1 MKNTRQFIFI
11 IFGFVS
17 ANLVVLYLNQY
28 AIELGLYDL
37 VNEINNLT
45 LKIIILSLVNVIG
58 LYIIGLISKRS
69 LYIIILIISNL
80 LLDQLSKIWIRA
92 NVTPYSDINIIAD
105 YFIITNVENSGAFLG
120 LGSDFSPVIKSILL
134 LALPVGVLVTVL
146 VYVFK
151 DTSIDKLSLI
161 GYSSIIGGGIGN
173 IYDRFLY
180 GSVTDFLFIDLGG
193 VFKTGIFNIADL
205 SVTTGMI
212 LIVWA
217 SFKTKNE

>member
-1 MKNTRQFIFI
+1 MKNKR
-11 IFGFVS
+11 
-17 ANLVVLYLNQY
+17 N
-28 AIELGLYDL
+28 
-37 VNEINNLT
+37 
-45 LKIIILSLVNVIG
+45 
-58 LYIIGLISKRS
+58 LYIIS
-69 LYIIILIISNL
+69 LVILNII
-80 LLDQLSKIWIRA
+80 LDQLSKFWIRG
-92 NVTPYSDINIIAD
+92 NVAPYSDINIIAD

-120 LGSDFSPVIKSILL
+120 IGSDFSPVIKSILL

>member
-1 MKNTRQFIFI
+1 MKNKRNLSI
-11 IFGFVS
+11 I
-17 ANLVVLYLNQY
+17 
-28 AIELGLYDL
+28 
-37 VNEINNLT
+37 
-45 LKIIILSLVNVIG
+45 SLVILN
-58 LYIIGLISKRS
+58 II
-69 LYIIILIISNL
+69 
-80 LLDQLSKIWIRA
+80 LDQLSKFWIRV
-92 NVTPYSDINIIAD
+92 NVAPYSDINIISD

-134 LALPVGVLVTVL
+134 LALPVGVLLTVL

-151 DTSIDKLSLI
+151 DKSIDKLSLI

-212 LIVWA
+212 LIIWA
-217 SFKTKNE
+217 SFKNKE

>member
-1 MKNTRQFIFI
+1 MKNKR
-11 IFGFVS
+11 
-17 ANLVVLYLNQY
+17 N
-28 AIELGLYDL
+28 
-37 VNEINNLT
+37 
-45 LKIIILSLVNVIG
+45 
-58 LYIIGLISKRS
+58 LYIIYLVI
-69 LYIIILIISNL
+69 LNII
-80 LLDQLSKIWIRA
+80 LDQLSKFWIRG
-92 NVTPYSDINIIAD
+92 NVAPYSDINIIAD

-151 DTSIDKLSLI
+151 DTTIDKLSLI

>member
-1 MKNTRQFIFI
+1 MKNKRNLSI
-11 IFGFVS
+11 IS
-17 ANLVVLYLNQY
+17 LVVLN
-28 AIELGLYDL
+28 
-37 VNEINNLT
+37 
-45 LKIIILSLVNVIG
+45 II
-58 LYIIGLISKRS
+58 
-69 LYIIILIISNL
+69 
-80 LLDQLSKIWIRA
+80 LDQLSKFWIRG
-92 NVTPYSDINIIAD
+92 NVDPYNDINIIAD

-151 DTSIDKLSLI
+151 DKSIDKLSLI

-212 LIVWA
+212 LIIWA
-217 SFKTKNE
+217 SFKNKD

>member
-1 MKNTRQFIFI
+1 MKNKRNLSI
-11 IFGFVS
+11 I
-17 ANLVVLYLNQY
+17 
-28 AIELGLYDL
+28 
-37 VNEINNLT
+37 
-45 LKIIILSLVNVIG
+45 SLVILN
-58 LYIIGLISKRS
+58 II
-69 LYIIILIISNL
+69 
-80 LLDQLSKIWIRA
+80 LDQLSKFWIRA
-92 NVTPYSDINIIAD
+92 NVAAYSDINIISD

-134 LALPVGVLVTVL
+134 LALPVGVLLTVL

-151 DTSIDKLSLI
+151 DKSIDKLSLI

-212 LIVWA
+212 LIIWA
-217 SFKTKNE
+217 SFKNKE

>member
-1 MKNTRQFIFI
+1 MKKNR
-11 IFGFVS
+11 
-17 ANLVVLYLNQY
+17 N
-28 AIELGLYDL
+28 
-37 VNEINNLT
+37 
-45 LKIIILSLVNVIG
+45 
-58 LYIIGLISKRS
+58 LYIIS
-69 LYIIILIISNL
+69 LVILNII
-80 LLDQLSKIWIRA
+80 LDQLSKFWIRG
-92 NVTPYSDINIIAD
+92 NVAPYSDINIIAD

>member
-1 MKNTRQFIFI
+1 MQMKNKR
-11 IFGFVS
+11 
-17 ANLVVLYLNQY
+17 NLY
-28 AIELGLYDL
+28 
-37 VNEINNLT
+37 
-45 LKIIILSLVNVIG
+45 ILSLVILN
-58 LYIIGLISKRS
+58 II
-69 LYIIILIISNL
+69 
-80 LLDQLSKIWIRA
+80 LDQLSKFWIRG
-92 NVTPYSDINIIAD
+92 NVAPYSDINIIAD

-212 LIVWA
+212 LILWA

>member
-1 MKNTRQFIFI
+1 MKNKR
-11 IFGFVS
+11 
-17 ANLVVLYLNQY
+17 N
-28 AIELGLYDL
+28 
-37 VNEINNLT
+37 
-45 LKIIILSLVNVIG
+45 
-58 LYIIGLISKRS
+58 LYIIS
-69 LYIIILIISNL
+69 LVILNII
-80 LLDQLSKIWIRA
+80 LDQLSKFWIRG
-92 NVTPYSDINIIAD
+92 NVAPYSDINIIAD

-134 LALPVGVLVTVL
+134 LALPVGVLLTVL

-151 DTSIDKLSLI
+151 DKSIDKLSLI

-212 LIVWA
+212 LIIWA
-217 SFKTKNE
+217 SFKNKE

>member
-1 MKNTRQFIFI
+1 MKNKR
-11 IFGFVS
+11 
-17 ANLVVLYLNQY
+17 N
-28 AIELGLYDL
+28 
-37 VNEINNLT
+37 
-45 LKIIILSLVNVIG
+45 
-58 LYIIGLISKRS
+58 LYIIS
-69 LYIIILIISNL
+69 LVILNII
-80 LLDQLSKIWIRA
+80 LDQLSKFWIRG
-92 NVTPYSDINIIAD
+92 NVAPYSDINIIAD
-105 YFIITNVENSGAFLG
+105 YFIITNIENSGAFLG

-134 LALPVGVLVTVL
+134 LALPVGVLATVL

>member
-1 MKNTRQFIFI
+1 MVLNI
-11 IFGFVS
+11 I
-17 ANLVVLYLNQY
+17 
-28 AIELGLYDL
+28 
-37 VNEINNLT
+37 
-45 LKIIILSLVNVIG
+45 
-58 LYIIGLISKRS
+58 
-69 LYIIILIISNL
+69 
-80 LLDQLSKIWIRA
+80 LDQLSKFWIRG
-92 NVTPYSDINIIAD
+92 NVAPYNDINIIAD

-151 DTSIDKLSLI
+151 DKSIDKLSLI

-212 LIVWA
+212 LIIWA
-217 SFKTKNE
+217 SFKNKE